1 MPTRKAVPTRK
12 APRSHEAFVVSE
24 NAYRDAMNLYLQKR
38 DWPKA
43 RDAFRTYIESY
54 KDERD
59 VAEMVD
65 RARVHLAACEDKL
78 APAAVA
84 PKNAD
89 EWMLQGVAASNL
101 GQTDEA
107 LAAYSKAGEMGAPR
121 DKVEYARAAVL
132 SMAERQ
138 EEALEA
144 LKVAIELNR
153 DNRVFSLS
161 DPDFE
166 RLRETA
172 GYVAL
177 VDPPT
182 EIGSRMGGLM
192 DDGSSSLDDYDD
204 DEEFDDDDDDAA
216 NKGDEPEEFGSED
229 EIV

>member
-1 MPTRKAVPTRK
+1 MPTRKAIPTRK
-12 APRSHEAFVVSE
+12 APRSQEAFLVAE
-24 NAYRDAMNLYLQKR
+24 NVYRDAMNLYIQKR
-38 DWPKA
+38 DWSKA
-43 RDAFRTYIESY
+43 KDAFRAYIDSY

-65 RARVHLAACEDKL
+65 RARVHMAACEDKL
-78 APAAVA
+78 APAAVE

-107 LAAYSKAGEMGAPR
+107 LAAYSKAGAMGAPK

-132 SMAERQ
+132 SMAERH

-144 LKVAIELNR
+144 LKQAIELNR

-192 DDGSSSLDDYDD
+192 VDGSSSLDDYDD
-204 DEEFDDDDDDAA
+204 EELNDDDDDAA
-216 NKGDEPEEFGSED
+216 KKDDEPEEFGSED